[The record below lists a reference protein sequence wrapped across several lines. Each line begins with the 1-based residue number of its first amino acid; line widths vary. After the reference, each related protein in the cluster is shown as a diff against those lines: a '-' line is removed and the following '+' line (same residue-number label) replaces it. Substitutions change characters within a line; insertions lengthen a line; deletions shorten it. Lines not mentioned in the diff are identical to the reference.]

1 MKIESVIRITTHC
14 CEFERV
20 IVYQLFESEYT
31 DGTRHFGV
39 CIQCE
44 TTGEAAIVHDL
55 TSNRAC
61 AKQFFHSI
69 VQGNVTPIHLKD
81 LAQDYVTLISL

>member
-1 MKIESVIRITTHC
+1 MNIESVKKITIRA
-14 CEFERV
+14 CESEL
-20 IVYQLFESEYT
+20 IIIYQLFESEYT

-61 AKQFFHSI
+61 AKQFFRSI
-69 VQGNVTPIHLKD
+69 VQGNVTPIHLND

>member
-1 MKIESVIRITTHC
+1 MYIESVKRTTIHN
-14 CEFERV
+14 CESELV
-20 IVYQLFESEYT
+20 IIYQLFESEYT

-44 TTGEAAIVHDL
+44 TTGETATVRDL
-55 TSNRAC
+55 TTNRAC

-69 VQGNVTPIHLKD
+69 VQGKVTPIHLND

>member
-1 MKIESVIRITTHC
+1 MNVETEKRITIRD
-14 CEFERV
+14 CESEL
-20 IVYQLFESEYT
+20 IIIYQLFESEYT

-44 TTGEAAIVHDL
+44 TTGETATVHDL

-69 VQGNVTPIHLKD
+69 VQGKVTPIHLKD

>member
-1 MKIESVIRITTHC
+1 MNVEAVKRITIHD
-14 CEFERV
+14 CESEL
-20 IVYQLFESEYT
+20 IIIYQLFESEYT

-44 TTGEAAIVHDL
+44 TTGEIATVHDL